1 MSDTSTEA
9 TKMIKPTK
17 RRRSN
22 STLKLFLDNLVR
34 DKLALSGVIILLIFI
49 FIAIFGDFLTPFDVD
64 EMHRDDKGKIKK
76 VQPPSAE
83 HWFGTTN
90 YGRDVY
96 SQVIQGTRTAIIVGG
111 LAAIFVTLVG
121 TTIGIVSGYFGSWI
135 DSILM
140 RIVDVFYAIPFVPFV
155 IVLVALLK
163 PSLWNVILAV
173 SLLSWRT
180 VARIV
185 RSQVLSVSQR
195 PFIKAAKVAGASHG
209 RIMTLYIL
217 PNVVP
222 IALLEMAFMVN
233 YAITAE
239 ASIAFLG
246 FGDPDVTSWG
256 QIIHYAF
263 INGYSREAWWWIAPP
278 GLAIILLLVSIF
290 FVARALE
297 EVVNPRLRKRS

>member
-1 MSDTSTEA
+1 MSEISTNINGQTNQRTEH
-9 TKMIKPTK
+9 K
-17 RRRSN
+17 RRG
-22 STLKLFLDNLVR
+22 TLGLFIDNLMR
-34 DKLALSGVIILLIFI
+34 DKLALTGLIIIILFI
-49 FIAIFGDFLTPFDVD
+49 LIAIFGDFLAPYDVE
-64 EMHRDDKGKIKK
+64 EMHRDEAGEIKK
-76 VQPPSAE
+76 VHPPSKE

-96 SQVIQGTRTAIIVGG
+96 SQVIQGTRTAMIVGG
-111 LAAIFVTLVG
+111 LAAILVTVVG
-121 TTIGIVSGYFGSWI
+121 STIGIVSGYFGGWI
-135 DSILM
+135 DALLM
-140 RIVDVFYAIPFVPFV
+140 RIVDIFYAIPFVPFV

-195 PFIKAAKVAGASHG
+195 PFIKAAKVAGAGHG
-209 RIMTLYIL
+209 RIMALYIL
-217 PNVVP
+217 PNVIP

-297 EVVNPRLRKRS
+297 EVVNPRLRKR

>member
-1 MSDTSTEA
+1 MSQASTEA
-9 TKMIKPTK
+9 SKQTEQAPKSKSK
-17 RRRSN
+17 G
-22 STLKLFLDNLVR
+22 TLRLFLDNLVR
-34 DKLALSGVIILLIFI
+34 DKLALTGTIILVLFVV
-49 FIAIFGDFLTPFDVD
+49 IAIFGESIAPYDVE
-64 EMHRDDKGKIKK
+64 EMHRDASGEIKK
-76 VQPPSAE
+76 AQPPSSD

-96 SQVIQGTRTAIIVGG
+96 SQVIEGTRTALIVGG
-111 LAAIFVTLVG
+111 LAALLVTIVG
-121 TTIGIVSGYFGSWI
+121 ATIGIVSGYFGGWV
-135 DSILM
+135 DSLLM
-140 RIVDVFYAIPFVPFV
+140 RVVDIFYAIPFIPFV

-185 RSQVLSVSQR
+185 RAQVLSVSQR
-195 PFIKAAKVAGASHG
+195 PFIKAAKVAGAGHG
-209 RIMTLYIL
+209 RIMFLYIL

-233 YAITAE
+233 WAITAE

-246 FGDPDVTSWG
+246 FGDPDTTSWG

-278 GLAIILLLVSIF
+278 GIAIVLLLVSIF

-297 EVVNPRLRKRS
+297 EVVNPRLRKR

>member
-1 MSDTSTEA
+1 MSQTTDA
-9 TKMIKPTK
+9 TKPIETPKK
-17 RRRSN
+17 GKSRG
-22 STLKLFLDNLVR
+22 TLRLFIDNLLR
-34 DKLALSGVIILLIFI
+34 DKLALSGMIIIIIFI
-49 FIAIFGDFLTPFDVD
+49 LIAIFGDSLAPFDVE
-64 EMHRDDKGKIKK
+64 EMHRDAEGEIKK
-76 VQPPSAE
+76 AQPPSSE

-111 LAAIFVTLVG
+111 LAAILVTVVG
-121 TTIGIVSGYFGSWI
+121 STIGIVSGYFGGWV
-135 DSILM
+135 DSLLM
-140 RIVDVFYAIPFVPFV
+140 RIVDIFYAIPFVPFV

-195 PFIKAAKVAGASHG
+195 PFIKAARVAGAGPG
-209 RIMTLYIL
+209 RIMALYIL

-278 GLAIILLLVSIF
+278 GIAIILLLVAIF

-297 EVVNPRLRKRS
+297 EVVNPRLRKR

>member
-1 MSDTSTEA
+1 MEEVIDKKSNTF
-9 TKMIKPTK
+9 K
-17 RRRSN
+17 RAKN
-22 STLKLFLDNLVR
+22 KGTLRLFLDNLVR
-34 DKLALSGVIILLIFI
+34 DKLALTGAILIMLFLIV
-49 FIAIFGDFLTPFDVD
+49 AIFGDVIAPYDVE
-64 EMHRDDKGKIKK
+64 EMHRDSSGEIKK
-76 VQPPSAE
+76 VEKPSSD

-96 SQVIQGTRTAIIVGG
+96 SQVIAGTRTAMIVGG
-111 LAAIFVTLVG
+111 LAAILVTLAG
-121 TTIGIVSGYFGSWI
+121 TTIGIVSGYFGGWI
-135 DSILM
+135 DSLLM
-140 RIVDVFYAIPFVPFV
+140 RIVDIFYAIPFIPFV
-155 IVLVALLK
+155 IVLVALMK

-180 VARIV
+180 VARLV

-195 PFIKAAKVAGASHG
+195 PFIKAARVSGASNG
-209 RIMTLYIL
+209 RIMFKYIL

-246 FGDPDVTSWG
+246 FGDPDATSWG

-278 GLAIILLLVSIF
+278 GIAIVLLLVSVF
-290 FVARALE
+290 FVARSLE
-297 EVVNPRLRKRS
+297 EVVNPRLRKR

>member
-1 MSDTSTEA
+1 MSEQTVESV
-9 TKMIKPTK
+9 K
-17 RRRSN
+17 RPKRKQAKGAFR
-22 STLKLFLDNLVR
+22 LFLDNIVR
-34 DKLALSGVIILLIFI
+34 DKLALTGVIILVV
-49 FIAIFGDFLTPFDVD
+49 FIAIAILGDVITPYDVD
-64 EMHRDDKGKIKK
+64 EMHRDEAGEIIKA
-76 VQPPSAE
+76 QPPSAD
-83 HWFGTTN
+83 HFFGTTN
-90 YGRDVY
+90 YGRDVF
-96 SQVIQGTRTAIIVGG
+96 SQVIEGTRTALIVGG
-111 LAAIFVTLVG
+111 LAAVLVTLVG
-121 TTIGIVSGYFGSWI
+121 TMIGIISGYFGGWL
-135 DSILM
+135 DSLLM
-140 RIVDVFYAIPFVPFV
+140 RIVDIFYAIPFIPFV

-180 VARIV
+180 VARLV
-185 RSQVLSVSQR
+185 RSQVLSVAQR
-195 PFIKAAKVAGASHG
+195 PFIKAAKVAGASHM
-209 RIMTLYIL
+209 RIMLLYIL

-233 YAITAE
+233 FAITAE

-278 GLAIILLLVSIF
+278 GIAIILLLVAIF

-297 EVVNPRLRKRS
+297 EVVNPRLRKR